1 VTLAATLPT
10 TIDLTRTAL
19 VVDDDDDARSTAASA
34 IAPAGYAVIEATDAE
49 KALEVIRTQ
58 SVDVIILDLGLP
70 GRNGLDLLLSLRQ
83 HSDVPVIIVSATNDP
98 TTRVAA
104 FRFGADDFLVKP
116 IFPAELSARISTV
129 MRRTHGASRVQVF
142 RFGDLTFDTEAREL
156 RRVTEHIDLTPK
168 EYELLFFFVSNPRQ
182 VFSRAQILEKV
193 WNSSAEWQQV
203 STVTEH
209 VRKLRLKIEAD
220 ATNPRWIQTIRNIG
234 YRFDP

>member
-1 VTLAATLPT
+1 VTLAPALPSA
-10 TIDLTRTAL
+10 IDTRLAL
-19 VVDDDDDARSTAASA
+19 VVDDDADARMTAANA
-34 IAPAGYAVIEATDAE
+34 IAPAGYRVVEASDGEA
-49 KALEVIRTQ
+49 ALEALRVQPI
-58 SVDVIILDLGLP
+58 DVVVLDLGLP
-70 GRNGLDLLLSLRQ
+70 GRNGLDVLLSLRQ
-83 HSDVPVIIVSATNDP
+83 HSDVPVLIVSATTDP

-116 IFPAELSARISTV
+116 IFPAELVARMSTV
-129 MRRTHGASRVQVF
+129 MRRTHGASRMQVF
-142 RFGDLTFDTEAREL
+142 HFGDLRFDNEAREL
-156 RRVTEHIDLTPK
+156 RRGDELIELTPK
-168 EYELLFFFVSNPRQ
+168 EYELLLFFVSNPRQ

>member
-1 VTLAATLPT
+1 VTLAATVPT
-10 TIDLTRTAL
+10 AIELTRVAL
-19 VVDDDDDARSTAASA
+19 VVDDDDESRSTVAAA
-34 IAPAGYAVIEATDAE
+34 VAPAGYRVIEAADAE
-49 KALEVIRTQ
+49 QALEAVRSQ
-58 SVDVIILDLGLP
+58 SIDVVVLDLGLP
-70 GRNGLDLLLSLRQ
+70 GRNGLDVLLSLRQ
-83 HSDVPVIIVSATNDP
+83 YSDVPVLIVSATTDP

-129 MRRTHGASRVQVF
+129 MRRTHGSSRQQVF
-142 RFGDLTFDTEAREL
+142 HFGDLSFDSEAREL
-156 RRVTEHIDLTPK
+156 RRAGQLVELTPK
-168 EYELLFFFVSNPRQ
+168 EYELLHFFVSNPRQ

-209 VRKLRLKIEAD
+209 VRKLRLKIEDD
-220 ATNPRWIQTIRNIG
+220 ATDPRWIQTVRNIG

>member
-1 VTLAATLPT
+1 MTLAAPVPK
-10 TIDLTRTAL
+10 TIDLTRIAL
-19 VVDDDDDARSTAASA
+19 VVDDDGDARSTAATA

-49 KALEVIRTQ
+49 QALEIIRKQ
-58 SVDVIILDLGLP
+58 SVDVVILDLGLP

-83 HSDVPVIIVSATNDP
+83 QSDVPVLIVSATNDP

-116 IFPAELSARISTV
+116 IFPAELTARISTV

-156 RRVTEHIDLTPK
+156 RQGAELIELTPK
-168 EYELLFFFVSNPRQ
+168 EYELLFFFVTNPRQ
-182 VFSRAQILEKV
+182 VFSRAQILERV

>member
-1 VTLAATLPT
+1 MTLAATMPT
-10 TIDLTRTAL
+10 AIELTRVAL
-19 VVDDDDDARSTAASA
+19 VVDDDHESRSTVAAA
-34 IAPAGYAVIEATDAE
+34 IAPAGYRVIEATDAE
-49 KALEVIRTQ
+49 QALEAVRVQ
-58 SVDVIILDLGLP
+58 SIDVVVLDLGLP
-70 GRNGLDLLLSLRQ
+70 GRNGLDVLLSLRQ
-83 HSDVPVIIVSATNDP
+83 YSDVPVLIVSATTDP

-129 MRRTHGASRVQVF
+129 MRRTHGSSRQQVF
-142 RFGDLTFDTEAREL
+142 RFGDLSFDSEAREL
-156 RRVTEHIDLTPK
+156 RRAGELVELTPK
-168 EYELLFFFVSNPRQ
+168 EYELLHFFVSNPRQ

-209 VRKLRLKIEAD
+209 VRRLRLKIEDD
-220 ATNPRWIQTIRNIG
+220 ATDPRWIQTVRNIG

>member
-1 VTLAATLPT
+1 MTLAATLPT
-10 TIDLTRTAL
+10 AIDLTRTAL
-19 VVDDDDDARSTAASA
+19 VVDDDDEARTTAASA
-34 IAPAGYAVIEATDAE
+34 IAPAGYGVIEASDAE
-49 KALEVIRTQ
+49 QALEVIRRQ
-58 SVDVIILDLGLP
+58 SVDVVILDLGLP

-83 HSDVPVIIVSATNDP
+83 HSDVPVLVVSATTDP

-116 IFPAELSARISTV
+116 IFPAELSARVSTV
-129 MRRTHGASRVQVF
+129 MRRIHGSSRVQVF
-142 RFGDLTFDTEAREL
+142 RLGDLTFDTEAREL
-156 RRVTEHIDLTPK
+156 RRGANLIELTPK
-168 EYELLFFFVSNPRQ
+168 EYELLLFFVTNPRQ
-182 VFSRAQILEKV
+182 VFSRAQILERV

-220 ATNPRWIQTIRNIG
+220 ATSPRWIQTIRNIG

>member
-1 VTLAATLPT
+1 LPT
-10 TIDLTRTAL
+10 AIETRLAL
-19 VVDDDDDARSTAASA
+19 VVDDDDDARATAAKA
-34 IAPAGYAVIEATDAE
+34 IAPAGYRVIEASDAE
-49 KALEVIRTQ
+49 EALEAIRVQ
-58 SVDVIILDLGLP
+58 PVDVVVLDLGLP

-83 HSDVPVIIVSATNDP
+83 HSDVPVLIVSATTDP

-116 IFPAELSARISTV
+116 IFPAELGARISTV
-129 MRRTHGASRVQVF
+129 MRRTHGSSRVQVF
-142 RFGDLTFDTEAREL
+142 HFGDLRFDNEAREL
-156 RRVTEHIDLTPK
+156 RRGSELIELTPK
-168 EYELLFFFVSNPRQ
+168 EYELLLFFVSNPRQ

-209 VRKLRLKIEAD
+209 VRKLRLKIEVD